1 MDTIYNISLH
11 ILVIWWSLL
20 MLIAIFIAL
29 KISFVIG
36 SIKEIIDDMKGKYY
50 MLFTPAKIIELLLK
64 RKK

>member
-1 MDTIYNISLH
+1 MDTIYHISLN
-11 ILVIWWSLL
+11 IIVIWWSLL

-29 KISFVIG
+29 RVIFIIS
-36 SIKEIIDDMKGKYY
+36 SIKNVVDDIKEKYY

>member
-1 MDTIYNISLH
+1 LNI
-11 ILVIWWSLL
+11 IVIWWSLL

-29 KISFVIG
+29 RVIFIIS
-36 SIKEIIDDMKGKYY
+36 SIKNVVDDIKEKYY